1 MKPEYKEKPLMLT
14 MQDAEKKLVNCVNEV
29 LRVDKVPCYF
39 LEIILDKIH
48 QQVKAGAGK
57 ELANASAQYACENH
71 VGPENPAGPTNGPEI
86 SETGGKDGENGL
98 GA

>member
-1 MKPEYKEKPLMLT
+1 MANETKSKPLILA

-29 LRVDKVPCYF
+29 IQVDKVPCYF

-57 ELANASAQYACENH
+57 ELANASAQYANEKP
-71 VGPENPAGPTNGPEI
+71 VETEKPAEPTNEPG
-86 SETGGKDGENGL
+86 
-98 GA
+98 

>member
-1 MKPEYKEKPLMLT
+1 MPKDTKSKPLILA

-29 LRVDKVPCYF
+29 LQVDKVPCYF

-57 ELANASAQYACENH
+57 ELANASAQYASEK
-71 VGPENPAGPTNGPEI
+71 PAKPTNEPGEPEP
-86 SETGGKDGENGL
+86 GGKDGENGL